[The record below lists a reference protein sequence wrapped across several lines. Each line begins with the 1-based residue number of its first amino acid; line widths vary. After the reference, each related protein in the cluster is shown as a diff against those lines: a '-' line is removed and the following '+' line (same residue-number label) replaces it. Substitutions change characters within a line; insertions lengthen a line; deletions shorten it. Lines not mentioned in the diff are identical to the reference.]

1 MDIFD
6 KFASLSSRTQLI
18 EKMGIDPFG
27 VKFDHISH
35 ATRGII
41 GNQEIILAGTNNY
54 LGLTFDPD
62 CMDASI
68 AAIKKHGTGTTGSR
82 IANGSYFEHVDLE
95 DALAEHSGMASAV
108 VFSTGYQ
115 TNLAAISTLAG
126 PKDVLF
132 IDADSHACI
141 IDGCRLSAAPTI
153 RFRHNSAADLDKR
166 LTRQGPIEDGIA
178 LVVIEGM
185 YSMFGD
191 KAPIKEFVEVC
202 EKHGAYLYI
211 DEAHSFGVFGPTGCG
226 LAEEEGVLDRVDFI
240 SGTFSKSLASIG
252 GFCISRHK
260 GFEITRK
267 AMRAY
272 MFTASPTPSN
282 VAAARASLEKIKL
295 KPELRENLQA
305 RSEQLHAGLTALGF
319 DLCAEPSPIIAV
331 RRPNEAQAACE
342 WNYLL
347 ENGVYVN
354 LAVPPGTPQSSS
366 LLRISLSAAH
376 SEADIDEIIHQFSQ
390 LKENH
395 EEIMARVNAI
405 LASIAG

>member
-6 KFASLSSRTQLI
+6 KFAPLKTRSDMVKKL
-18 EKMGIDPFG
+18 GPDPFG
-27 VKFDHISH
+27 VKFDEIEH
-35 ATRGII
+35 ATRGRI
-41 GNQEIILAGTNNY
+41 GNRSIIMAGTNNY
-54 LGLTFDPD
+54 LGLTFDAD

-68 AAIKKHGTGTTGSR
+68 DAIKKHGTGTTGSR
-82 IANGSYFEHVDLE
+82 IANGSYAEHLDLE
-95 DALAEHSGMASAV
+95 DALAKHAGMASAI

-115 TNLAAISTLAG
+115 TNLAAIATLAG

-153 RFRHNSAADLDKR
+153 RFRHNSPADLDKR
-166 LTRQGPIEDGIA
+166 LSRQGEIEDGIA
-178 LVVIEGM
+178 LVVIEGL

-191 KAPIKEFVEVC
+191 RAPIAEFVDVC
-202 EKHGAYLYI
+202 QKHGAYLYI

-226 LAEEEGVLDRVDFI
+226 LAEEEGVLDKIDFI

-252 GFCISRHK
+252 GFCLSKHK

-282 VAAARASLEKIKL
+282 IASARAALDKIAEK
-295 KPELRENLQA
+295 PQLRTNLHA
-305 RSEQLHAGLTALGF
+305 RAAQLHSGLAAMGY
-319 DLCAEPSPIIAV
+319 DLCAAASPIIAV
-331 RRPNEAQAACE
+331 RRPNELIAATE
-342 WNYLL
+342 WNWLL
-347 ENGVYVN
+347 EEGVYVN

-376 SEADIDEIIHQFSQ
+376 TKDEINII
-390 LKENH
+390 LKAFKDMQGKGDVLLARVQ
-395 EEIMARVNAI
+395 EIMAA
-405 LASIAG
+405 AQ

>member
-1 MDIFD
+1 MTGIFD
-6 KFASLSSRTQLI
+6 KFSTLQSRSDLV
-18 EKMGIDPFG
+18 KRLGVDPFG

-41 GNQEIILAGTNNY
+41 GNREIILAGTNNY

-68 AAIKKHGTGTTGSR
+68 KAIQTHGTGTTGSR
-82 IANGSYFEHVDLE
+82 IANGSYEEHLDLE
-95 DALAEHSGMASAV
+95 DALAKHSGMQSAI

-115 TNLAAISTLAG
+115 TNLAAIATLAG
-126 PKDVLF
+126 PNDILF

-153 RFRHNSAADLDKR
+153 RFRHNSPADLEKR
-166 LTRQGPIEDGIA
+166 LLRNGKIEDGIA

-191 KAPIKEFVEVC
+191 KAPIAEFVEVC
-202 EKHGAYLYI
+202 ERHGAYLYI

-226 LAEEEGVLDRVDFI
+226 LAEEEGVLDKVDFI

-252 GFCISRHK
+252 GFCLSKHK

-282 VAAARASLEKIKL
+282 VAAARAALDKIAS
-295 KPELRENLQA
+295 KPELRANLQA
-305 RSEQLHAGLTALGF
+305 RADQLHTGLVAMGY
-319 DLCAEPSPIIAV
+319 DLCAGAGPIIAV
-331 RRPNEAQAACE
+331 RRPNEILAACE
-342 WNYLL
+342 WNWLL
-347 ENGVYVN
+347 ENNIYVN

-376 SEADIDEIIHQFSQ
+376 TKEDID
-390 LKENH
+390 L
-395 EEIMARVNAI
+395 I
-405 LASIAG
+405 LAAFKKMGTQENVLMERVQSIMGTGQ

>member
-6 KFASLSSRTQLI
+6 KFSTLKSRTDLVT
-18 EKMGIDPFG
+18 KLGTDPFG
-27 VKFDHISH
+27 VKFDDIEN
-35 ATRGII
+35 ATRGRI
-41 GNQEIILAGTNNY
+41 GNRSIILAGTNNY
-54 LGLTFDPD
+54 LGLTFDED
-62 CMDASI
+62 CMAASI
-68 AAIKKHGTGTTGSR
+68 NAIKEHGTGTTGSR
-82 IANGSYFEHVDLE
+82 IANGSYTEHVDLE
-95 DALAEHSGMASAV
+95 DALAAHTGMASAI

-115 TNLAAISTLAG
+115 TNLAAIATLAG

-153 RFRHNSAADLDKR
+153 RFRHNSPADLDKR

-178 LVVIEGM
+178 LVIIEGL

-191 KAPIKEFVEVC
+191 RAPIAEFVDVC
-202 EKHGAYLYI
+202 KKHGAYLYI

-226 LAEEEGVLDRVDFI
+226 LAEEEGVLDQVDFI

-252 GFCISRHK
+252 GFCLSKHR

-282 VAAARASLEKIKL
+282 VAAARAALDKISE
-295 KPELRENLQA
+295 KPELRDNL
-305 RSEQLHAGLTALGF
+305 RDRGLQLHQGLTELGF
-319 DLCAEPSPIIAV
+319 DLCGPPGPIIAV
-331 RRPNEAQAACE
+331 RRPNEIVAAVE
-342 WNYLL
+342 WNWLL
-347 ENGVYVN
+347 EQGVYVN

-376 SEADIDEIIHQFSQ
+376 P
-390 LKENH
+390 KENIDIILQAFKDMQGQS
-395 EEIMARVNAI
+395 ENLMAKVQAVM
-405 LASIAG
+405 AAG

>member
-6 KFASLSSRTQLI
+6 KFSTLKSRSDLVLQL
-18 EKMGIDPFG
+18 GVDPFG
-27 VKFDHISH
+27 VKFDTILN
-35 ATRGII
+35 ATRGMI
-41 GNQEIILAGTNNY
+41 GNREIVLAGTNNY

-68 AAIKKHGTGTTGSR
+68 NAIKKHGTGTTGSR
-82 IANGSYFEHVDLE
+82 IANGSYEEHIDLE
-95 DALAEHSGMASAV
+95 QALAKHTGMESAV

-126 PKDVLF
+126 PKDVIF

-141 IDGCRLSAAPTI
+141 IDGCRLSPAPTI
-153 RFRHNSAADLDKR
+153 RFRHNSPQDLDKR
-166 LTRQGPIEDGIA
+166 LTRQGEIEGGIA

-191 KAPIKEFVEVC
+191 RAPIKEFVEVC

-211 DEAHSFGVFGPTGCG
+211 DEAHSFGIFGPTGCG

-252 GFCISRHK
+252 GFCLSRHK

-282 VAAARASLEKIKL
+282 IAAARAALDKIAQ
-295 KPELRENLQA
+295 KPELRENLHA
-305 RSEQLHAGLTALGF
+305 RAAQLHSGLKALGY
-319 DLCAEPSPIIAV
+319 DLCADVSPIIAV
-331 RRPNEAQAACE
+331 RRPNEIVAAVE
-342 WNYLL
+342 WNWLL
-347 ENGVYVN
+347 ENNIYVN
-354 LAVPPGTPQSSS
+354 FAVPPGTPQSSS

-376 SEADIDEIIHQFSQ
+376 SSDDIELILNAFKQLSENGEA
-390 LKENH
+390 L
-395 EEIMARVNAI
+395 MARVQEV
-405 LASIAG
+405 LAAQ

>member
-1 MDIFD
+1 MGIFD
-6 KFASLSSRTQLI
+6 KFSTLRSRTNVVQTL
-18 EKMGIDPFG
+18 GVDPFG
-27 VKFDHISH
+27 VKFDHILN
-35 ATRGII
+35 ATRGLI
-41 GNQEIILAGTNNY
+41 GNREIILAGTNNY

-62 CMDASI
+62 CMEASI
-68 AAIKKHGTGTTGSR
+68 KAIKKHGTGTTGSR
-82 IANGSYFEHVDLE
+82 IANGSYDEHVDLE
-95 DALAEHSGMASAV
+95 NALAKHSGMASAV

-115 TNLAAISTLAG
+115 TNLAAIATLAG

-153 RFRHNSAADLDKR
+153 RFRHNSPADLEKR
-166 LTRQGPIEDGIA
+166 LIRQGKIEDGVA

-202 EKHGAYLYI
+202 ERHGAYLYI
-211 DEAHSFGVFGPTGCG
+211 DEAHSFGIFGPTGCG

-252 GFCISRHK
+252 GFCLSRHK

-282 VAAARASLEKIKL
+282 VAAARAALGKIAA
-295 KPELRENLQA
+295 KPELRKNLQDRA
-305 RSEQLHAGLTALGF
+305 EQLHAGLTALGYE
-319 DLCAEPSPIIAV
+319 LCAEAGPIIAI
-331 RRPNEAQAACE
+331 RRPNELVAAVE
-342 WNYLL
+342 WNWLM
-347 ENGVYVN
+347 ENGIYVN

-376 SEADIDEIIHQFSQ
+376 SKEDIELILAGFTELHSQ
-390 LKENH
+390 GDALL
-395 EEIMARVNAI
+395 ARVQEA
-405 LASIAG
+405 LAAQ